1 MTREARKHVGM
12 GRLIGLVIVL
22 TLFSCGTKKVI
33 TNTETKYLHDTI
45 VRTEVRNVFKEIKDT
60 ITIESPCD
68 SLGVLKP
75 FNSVLNT
82 DRGNISISSE
92 NGSIQAKINLDS
104 IVQSIQK
111 EYQSKTSTFTNTY
124 SEIKTRNIYP
134 RWLII
139 ALAISIFINII
150 FIKKI

>member
-1 MTREARKHVGM
+1 MTQEAQRHVGM
-12 GRLIGLVIVL
+12 VRLIGLVMVL
-22 TLFSCGTKKVI
+22 TLFSCGAKKVV

-68 SLGVLKP
+68 SLGVLRP
-75 FNSVLNT
+75 FKSVLKT

-92 NGSIQAKINLDS
+92 NGSIQAKIALDS

-111 EYQSKTSTFTNTY
+111 DYQSKTSTFTATH

-134 RWLII
+134 KWLVIT
-139 ALAISIFINII
+139 LAISLFINFI
-150 FIKKI
+150 FIKRI